1 MLLLSGGQYS
11 KHYSVG
17 DRSDAASGC
26 QYAVTACVI
35 GNESVLIQLVG
46 HF

>member
-1 MLLLSGGQYS
+1 VSLLSGGQYS

-17 DRSDAASGC
+17 DRSDAAS
-26 QYAVTACVI
+26 VTACVI
-35 GNESVLIQLVG
+35 GNESVLIQLAG